1 MMAWLPRNDPPSTAT
16 GTARFARLA
25 IITLGIYLLLLHL
38 TALYIVRIGF
48 ETVDSNSAEYLQ
60 RLARRFC
67 EPARDYFWVLPY
79 TWDPEDFSVDEQSL
93 ATYRELADWR
103 NLVDSLASTGVEPRI
118 ARADLLTPG
127 GEILL
132 TRDGT
137 TPSADSR
144 GRFVEE
150 DGIAIA
156 AAARGQLSVSSLTP
170 RNPVKRVYAPVATR
184 EGEIVAILRLE
195 GEAPAGLVTLRN
207 RLLTGVLFSFG
218 VLAFL
223 WWGTMQLVRRTIEAE
238 RAAAQS
244 DRLRALGTMTA
255 GIAHEIRNPLGIIQL
270 QIEELKAAIQTLDAG
285 TVRQSMASTLS
296 DLHQEVKRL
305 KGLTQS
311 FLDFTK
317 ASEPQGAPGE
327 RINLS
332 SETNETVSLWRKGLD
347 PSRRDVRVE
356 LPAGPIMVAF
366 PKDRLRQILLNLLR
380 NADEALA
387 GEKGT
392 IQISLERAAGRV
404 MLVVGDSGPG
414 IPPGAH
420 EQIFD
425 PFFTTRAE
433 GTGLGLS
440 LSRALAQA
448 AGGTLVAANRPGGGA
463 VFTLTLPEASQEDR
477 G

>member
-1 MMAWLPRNDPPSTAT
+1 
-16 GTARFARLA
+16 
-25 IITLGIYLLLLHL
+25 
-38 TALYIVRIGF
+38 
-48 ETVDSNSAEYLQ
+48 
-60 RLARRFC
+60 
-67 EPARDYFWVLPY
+67 
-79 TWDPEDFSVDEQSL
+79 
-93 ATYRELADWR
+93 
-103 NLVDSLASTGVEPRI
+103 
-118 ARADLLTPG
+118 
-127 GEILL
+127 
-132 TRDGT
+132 
-137 TPSADSR
+137 
-144 GRFVEE
+144 
-150 DGIAIA
+150 
-156 AAARGQLSVSSLTP
+156 
-170 RNPVKRVYAPVATR
+170 
-184 EGEIVAILRLE
+184 
-195 GEAPAGLVTLRN
+195 
-207 RLLTGVLFSFG
+207 
-218 VLAFL
+218 
-223 WWGTMQLVRRTIEAE
+223 
-238 RAAAQS
+238 
-244 DRLRALGTMTA
+244 
-255 GIAHEIRNPLGIIQL
+255 
-270 QIEELKAAIQTLDAG
+270 
-285 TVRQSMASTLS
+285 MASTLS